1 MPMVDGKKFPYT
13 AKGKKMAKKAAR
25 KVSMKRMGKKK

>member
-13 AKGKKMAKKAAR
+13 AKGKKMAKRAAKKAT
-25 KVSMKRMGKKK
+25 MKRMGKKK